1 MTGSSVGGT
10 NTTACA
16 ACKYQRRKCMPDC
29 PLSPYFPADQP
40 RRFANVHKLFGV
52 SNTLR
57 ILKQVDPSKREDTV
71 KSIAYE
77 ADMRDKDP
85 VHGCLGV
92 IAMLQNQVLN
102 LKDELAIAHDQ
113 LYLLQQ
119 QQQNFHS
126 QQSQLQLHAL
136 QGTSFA
142 TVTSSGVHDTG
153 HVHGSS
159 NAAALMNLQL
169 QPYSSLGG
177 NHLLL
182 STSSFNDQYLRHE
195 SFDPPKLQIAREYDH
210 RSFSRV
216 PLVGPY
222 PRSVCWKE
230 FDLFLLD
237 SWFHHPHVVDHHLLH
252 LTKLKVY
259 NLKYRYADEEAAD
272 DSSFSLVQR
281 QALAL
286 QIKADEHELQ
296 RAAPPGSSYFG
307 GVAGVSSGQFD
318 DSPVSHHQ
326 MHHQAALVEEEQ
338 AASMHHRTRTAVL
351 IPDGP
356 VNLAVTPDHNVDLRR
371 ASNYSSG
378 ATAGH
383 VNPDHA
389 QWRSS
394 PGVYLT
400 LTNQH

>member
-57 ILKQVDPSKREDTV
+57 ILKHVDPSKREDTV

-102 LKDELAIAHDQ
+102 LKDELAIAHEQ

-119 QQQNFHS
+119 QQQSFHS

-142 TVTSSGVHDTG
+142 TVNSSGVHDSG

-210 RSFSRV
+210 R
-216 PLVGPY
+216 
-222 PRSVCWKE
+222 
-230 FDLFLLD
+230 
-237 SWFHHPHVVDHHLLH
+237 
-252 LTKLKVY
+252 
-259 NLKYRYADEEAAD
+259 YAGEEAAD
-272 DSSFSLVQR
+272 DSSCSLVQR

-296 RAAPPGSSYFG
+296 RAAPPESSYFG
-307 GVAGVSSGQFD
+307 GVARVSSGQFD

-338 AASMHHRTRTAVL
+338 AASMQHRTLTAVL
-351 IPDGP
+351 IPDGL
-356 VNLAVTPDHNVDLRR
+356 VNLAVTSDHNVDLRR

-389 QWRSS
+389 EWRSS